1 MKAKKH
7 TSHSNRNRRGQE
19 PIPHQLGTHLFAMI
33 RRNMQSRARI
43 TAPAATQLTFA
54 F

>member
-7 TSHSNRNRRGQE
+7 TSHANRNRPGQE
-19 PIPHQLGTHLFAMI
+19 PLPHQLGKHLFAMI
-33 RRNMQSRARI
+33 RRNLETRGRI
-43 TAPAATQLTFA
+43 TAPEATQLTFA

>member
-7 TSHSNRNRRGQE
+7 SSHVNRNRPGQE
-19 PIPHQLGTHLFAMI
+19 PLPHQLGTHLFAMI
-33 RRNMQSRARI
+33 RRNLQTRGRI
-43 TAPAATQLTFA
+43 TAAPATQLTFA